1 MTGLDDR
8 HRTMARRLA
17 DRILE
22 DESLTA
28 DLIDDAASA
37 LLDWGVA
44 QAEALAELAER
55 LSQEELDAYL
65 ADLRHTI
72 KHINKQASE
81 AVPEAQAEQVQA
93 LLAEL
98 EMEEGLEA
106 EDEA

>member
-1 MTGLDDR
+1 MTCLDDHYR
-8 HRTMARRLA
+8 AMARRLA

-44 QAEALAELAER
+44 QAEAMAELAER
-55 LSQEELDAYL
+55 LSQEELNAYL

-72 KHINKQASE
+72 KHINKQAGE
-81 AVPEAQAEQVQA
+81 AMPEAQVERVQA
-93 LLAEL
+93 LLAEF
-98 EMEEGLEA
+98 ETEEDLEA